1 MHSNVSV
8 AVGGTVGNLSRWTVR
23 REDTTIARVAD
34 VGRRGLTGALLPGPP
49 RNAIDLRGI
58 APAAGDFYCAPGGA
72 AFNVAAMWPKTWAC
86 FARPSG
92 WLMHTSRYR
101 PPPPLNT

>member
-23 REDTTIARVAD
+23 GEDTTIARAAD
-34 VGRRGLTGALLPGPP
+34 VGRRGTDGGRFCPGPAMGSTCAASP
-49 RNAIDLRGI
+49 RRG
-58 APAAGDFYCAPGGA
+58 GVDYCAPGA
-72 AFNVAAMWPKTWAC
+72 TFNVAAMWPNTGAC

-101 PPPPLNT
+101 LPPPLNT